1 MTVGTGLQSVRD
13 LLAAL
18 AVERFAVAIGHR
30 EQIAL
35 DDIIP
40 NRSATHVGRIV
51 RAWVADNRRHL
62 FHVRH
67 MRGRPCIR
75 SGD

>member
-1 MTVGTGLQSVRD
+1 
-13 LLAAL
+13 
-18 AVERFAVAIGHR
+18 
-30 EQIAL
+30 
-35 DDIIP
+35 
-40 NRSATHVGRIV
+40 V